1 MEEGKQEQ
9 RMNRAELRGGVN
21 GERRVQRG
29 REENIRDKNRR
40 GREEDSRV
48 REIRKIKRKWQ

>member
-9 RMNRAELRGGVN
+9 RMNRAELRRGVN

-29 REENIRDKNRR
+29 REENIRDEKRR
-40 GREEDSRV
+40 EKK
-48 REIRKIKRKWQ
+48 KIVECER

>member
-1 MEEGKQEQ
+1 MEKEKQEQ
-9 RMNRAELRGGVN
+9 RMNRAELRAGVN

-29 REENIRDKNRR
+29 REENIRDRNTR

-48 REIRKIKRKWQ
+48 REIRKMKKKWR

>member
-1 MEEGKQEQ
+1 
-9 RMNRAELRGGVN
+9 MNRAELRRGVN

-29 REENIRDKNRR
+29 REENIRDENRR